1 MSGSLS
7 MKLLLKIISLGFKD
21 LFSFISTE
29 DKTLDYD
36 LPLENINVSKILS

>member
-7 MKLLLKIISLGFKD
+7 MKLLLKIISLSFKD
-21 LFSFISTE
+21 LFSFISTQ